1 MTTVQI
7 DYSFK
12 DKPLPVVDNTVIQ
25 QNWPTKASFTRVG
38 ELPIAKQLP
47 YEYANHEASD
57 APIKLFTLGRFSI
70 LGNNNYLDFTG
81 KGQRKSL
88 ELLKTLIA
96 MGGREVGELRISEA
110 LWPDSEGDVAHSTFA
125 VTLHRLRKLL
135 GPNALILSE
144 GRLTLN
150 PKYCWVDVWA
160 LDRLFGETKNLIFA
174 RNQDCLLIK
183 YVVNEIIKLYHGPY
197 LGFEDE
203 QAWFLS
209 YRDKLHAK
217 YLSSL
222 QLVCNYLEK
231 TNQHE
236 LCIELYE
243 KGLEI
248 DDLSEKFYLKL
259 MQCYYNLGFYSAA
272 IQVYERCQRILS
284 AHYGVTPSHETQSV
298 YNAVRKYA

>member
-1 MTTVQI
+1 MTTAQL

-12 DKPLPVVDNTVIQ
+12 NDPLPVVDDTVRQ
-25 QNWPTKASFTRVG
+25 QNWPTKICFTRVG
-38 ELPIAKQLP
+38 EPAIAKQLP
-47 YEYANHEASD
+47 YEYAKHEASEC
-57 APIKLFTLGRFSI
+57 PIKLFSLGRFSI
-70 LGNNNYLDFTG
+70 LGNDYYLEFSG

-135 GPNALILSE
+135 GPNTLILSE

-160 LDRLFGETKNLIFA
+160 LDRLFGELKNLIFS
-174 RNQDCLLIK
+174 RQQDSQLIK
-183 YVVNEIIKLYHGPY
+183 YVVNEIINLYHGPY

-203 QAWFLS
+203 QAWYLS
-209 YRDKLHAK
+209 YRDKLHTK
-217 YLSSL
+217 YLSSI
-222 QLVCNYLEK
+222 QMVCAFLEK
-231 TNQHE
+231 SNQYE
-236 LCIELYE
+236 QCIELYE

-248 DDLSEKFYLKL
+248 DDLSEKLYLKL
-259 MQCYYNLGFYSAA
+259 MQCYFNLGFYAEA
-272 IQVYERCQRILS
+272 IKVYERCQRILS
-284 AHYGVTPSHETQSV
+284 AHYGVTPSHETRLV
-298 YNAVRKYA
+298 YNAVRKCA